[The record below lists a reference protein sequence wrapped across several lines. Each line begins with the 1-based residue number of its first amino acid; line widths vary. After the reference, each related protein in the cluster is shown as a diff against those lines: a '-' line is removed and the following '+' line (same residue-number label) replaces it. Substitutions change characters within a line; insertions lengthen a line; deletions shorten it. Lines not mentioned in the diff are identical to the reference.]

1 MSVQKKRKYNRGADS
16 TTGNEIP
23 TTGESKSTG
32 TAIEREVGYQT
43 ADYWRGN
50 LKAGHFYKFSDGRYV
65 WVHNRFSISID
76 HCDVPDPSF
85 YMSEDV
91 FFDIMGENMGMKEVG
106 EFRKPAPYEKPVVGQ
121 EIALYE
127 SGWIFDTI
135 KNVRS
140 TPSKPEEMASVWMI
154 DLGTSLKPNPAL
166 SERRSFASI
175 YEWVKIDRFI
185 ATEVVQYNNTQDPVL
200 ADANEKTCL
209 KEKCSITSTP
219 HRREVA
225 PQQYH
230 HEHLTYRFF
239 GWTEGSYNYETT
251 EQKLKRQKNRQWL
264 QLHHEK
270 MVCILSVSIAKVS
283 KGTLDLNRR
292 TMLINA
298 ILRWVDQGWH
308 VLLFIPVVNIKMYT
322 ECARLTTRFGDF
334 VNVVPYSISEGTCN
348 KRMVVGE
355 SRNAIMKFCWAF
367 KEIIK
372 SVLVSDERV
381 EELALPRPNKKDGL
395 KEPDDVR
402 RLRTNHGFMVADLIK
417 KYVSADDD
425 EIEDKFKTCQQIMQN
440 QWRQF
445 TNDNARWKTPLRI
458 YDPTFPQL
466 SLWHC
471 LEERRSNG
479 RRISLVGL
487 PTVYRSNMQKT
498 DSEFFVANNTNELY
512 ESFYRAYTSKGE
524 QKLRYIGGDYTPIM
538 GDAKTMITQCVIM
551 KIGGTDGW
559 NNNLL
564 YPYTTIGEDNFFSYE
579 WDKNIGNA
587 VQCNMVTIL
596 RKFKKAAV
604 SITRTPDTVNNYTE
618 CAVNELVHVMKSGTY
633 EVKNKKVKIK
643 WVTGYDPVD
652 LETECYKWMAFIF
665 SQVENAFHKKQ
676 MESNSKTL
684 LSPKIAQM
692 SRRLAKYFM
701 ALFNK
706 PTPPVNWKTPEKQDI
721 LRNMISVYDSQFNE
735 PIYVKEGE
743 NIRLKNMDEEGTVSY
758 MDILNKYEDQPVQIG
773 GAVAAAPAG
782 ESKSNLTDLLD
793 VLHIRF

>member
-1 MSVQKKRKYNRGADS
+1 MSVQKKQRLE
-16 TTGNEIP
+16 TPEIP
-23 TTGESKSTG
+23 ATGESKSIG
-32 TAIEREVGYQT
+32 IERELGYQT
-43 ADYWRGN
+43 ADYWRGR
-50 LKAGHFYKFSDGRYV
+50 LKAGHFYKFSDGRFV
-65 WVHNRFSISID
+65 WVHQPNYISID

-85 YMSEDV
+85 YMTADI
-91 FFDIMGENMGMKEVG
+91 FFDHMDEDMGMMEVG
-106 EFRKPAPYEKPVVGQ
+106 EFTKPGPYEKPVVGQ

-127 SGWIFDTI
+127 AGWIFDTI
-135 KNVRS
+135 KGVRVP
-140 TPSKPEEMASVWMI
+140 PSKPEEMASVWII
-154 DLGTSLKPNPAL
+154 DLGYSAKPNPAP

-175 YEWVKIDRFI
+175 YEWVKIDRSI
-185 ATEVVQYNNTQDPVL
+185 ATEVVQYNTARNPEL
-200 ADANEKTCL
+200 ADDTEKSCL
-209 KEKCSITSTP
+209 KEKCSITAP
-219 HRREVA
+219 AHRRAVA
-225 PQQYH
+225 SQQYH
-230 HEHLTYRFF
+230 HKHLTYRFY
-239 GWTEGSYNYETT
+239 GWTEGSYENETPART
-251 EQKLKRQKNRQWL
+251 LEREKNERWL
-264 QLHHEK
+264 RLHHEK

-283 KGTLDLNRR
+283 GGTLDLNRR

-308 VLLFIPVVNIKMYT
+308 VLLFVPVVNIKMYT
-322 ECARLTTRFGDF
+322 ECAKLTTRFGDF

-367 KEIIK
+367 KDIFS

-402 RLRTNHGFMVADLIK
+402 RLRINHGFMVADLIK
-417 KYVSADDD
+417 KYVSANESTSELED
-425 EIEDKFKTCQQIMQN
+425 EFKTGQETMQN
-440 QWRQF
+440 QWLQF

-458 YDPTFPQL
+458 YDPTLPQL

-487 PTVYRSNMQKT
+487 PTVFRSNMQKT
-498 DSEFFVANNTNELY
+498 DSSFFLANHTDGLY
-512 ESFYRAYTSKGE
+512 NSFYKAYTTKGE
-524 QKLRYIGGDYTPIM
+524 QKFRYIGGDYTPIM
-538 GDAKTMITQCVIM
+538 ENSKTMITQCVIM
-551 KIGGTDGW
+551 KIGGMDGW

-564 YPYTTIGEDNFFSYE
+564 YPYTTIGEDNYFSYE

-587 VQCNMVTIL
+587 IQCNMVTIL

-633 EVKNKKVKIK
+633 KVKNKKVKIK

-676 MESNSKTL
+676 MESNSRASL
-684 LSPKIAQM
+684 PPKIAQI

-701 ALFNK
+701 ALFKK
-706 PTPPVNWKTPEKQDI
+706 PTPPVNWKTPEKQAI

-735 PIYVKEGE
+735 PIYVKEGSI
-743 NIRLKNMDEEGTVSY
+743 IRLKNMDEEGTMNY
-758 MDILNKYEDQPVQIG
+758 MDILNKYGDQPVQIG

-782 ESKSNLTDLLD
+782 ESKHDLLD
-793 VLHIRF
+793 VLRIRF